1 VPWTLAEL
9 RREWNCAKRQVAPWW
24 QQNSKEAYNS
34 GLDGLARAL
43 RNWSDSRNGLR
54 KGRPAG
60 FPRRKKKRRAR
71 VACRFTTGQIK
82 VLPDR
87 KHIQLPRIG
96 VVKTHEST
104 RKLARR
110 VEQGTARILAA
121 TISRRADRW
130 FVSFT
135 VEVQRQ
141 VPASNGK
148 ASVVGVDVGV
158 RQLAVL
164 STGHTIANHRALE
177 HSLRRLRRLNRQL
190 ARRRLGSTRR
200 NQTQRRM
207 ARVHARAANLRRDAL
222 HTLTTELATQHGT
235 VVVEQLNVAGMIRNR
250 RLARAIADTGMA
262 ELRRQLSYKS
272 TWYGCRL
279 VVADRFYPS
288 SKTCSAC
295 GWVKAKLTLAERTF
309 YCEACGLLMDRDLN
323 AARNLARLVR
333 SVAQSGWET
342 PNARGADRKPQ
353 LAGQVAVKRE
363 AGTGSHPGKTGTV
376 DAQASTAR
384 T

>member
-1 VPWTLAEL
+1 
-9 RREWNCAKRQVAPWW
+9 
-24 QQNSKEAYNS
+24 
-34 GLDGLARAL
+34 
-43 RNWSDSRNGLR
+43 
-54 KGRPAG
+54 
-60 FPRRKKKRRAR
+60 
-71 VACRFTTGQIK
+71 

-190 ARRRLGSTRR
+190 ARRRLGSTRK

-222 HTLTTELATQHGT
+222 HKLTTELATQHGT